1 MEADEKKAPALARQG
16 SANTSV
22 SGPVTAT
29 PAGQEDASDKV
40 TAQSDFH
47 EFAKQ
52 CLCNGLSVIP
62 ATADKRPDILGG
74 KWKPYQQH
82 LPLVDEVDEWFY
94 PNQPYGLGIVCG
106 AVSGGLEVLDLD
118 AKHDPAGTLNARAEA
133 AIKEFAPGLWE
144 KMPRE
149 TTPSGGLHLYF
160 RSESPDG
167 NLKLARAASG
177 REAIAETRG
186 EGGFIVAAPTPGY
199 NMVNGSLAEIPIL
212 TAEER
217 DSLLAA
223 TRSLDISEP
232 VEVRAPP
239 TMRGAALTP
248 LDDYNRRGDVL
259 ALMRKHDWGVGPEC
273 PDRSRK
279 LRRPGKEHG
288 VSASWNHGGRGKL
301 CVFSS
306 STEFDVAPSTYSPA
320 GVFAVLECN
329 GDFSLAAAELR
340 RLGFGADAQTT
351 THADQVPDSDTV
363 TTAGPRSFTIW
374 KPSQFLTYTPP
385 PDSIILGDSVME
397 RGKLTSLVGVGGLG
411 KTRLAL
417 FLAICQI
424 LGLDWCALKVQG
436 KPLRWLILSTENGLR
451 RWQTD
456 LGAMLAARTE
466 AERALVD
473 ENLAIMAMTEDEDG
487 DINTGSPESMKRL
500 SLTLSERKA
509 DVIVFDPF
517 ADMIDGDEN
526 KTQDVV
532 STLRTL
538 RQIVR
543 KAAANAAV
551 LLIHHARTGAS
562 NVVQAGDN
570 FNAGNFAR
578 GAKALY
584 SAVRA
589 EIQLAPGDR
598 DNANM
603 VVMLCGKNSDGPKF
617 APRGVIFNADDC
629 SYTLDPS
636 FDLGAW
642 RADVSGKRTGRAC
655 SIADA
660 VEAVRF
666 LAPNVGDE
674 AKTKDIVEAMMD
686 ASAASSRTC
695 KERLAEALKLGYL
708 RRGSRS
714 GMYRLGSKP
723 LSK

>member
-1 MEADEKKAPALARQG
+1 MEADEKKAPALERQG
-16 SANTSV
+16 GTNLTNYNSA
-22 SGPVTAT
+22 TAT
-29 PAGQEDASDKV
+29 LSGQGDVSYKV
-40 TAQSDFH
+40 TAQSCFH
-47 EFAKQ
+47 KFAKQ
-52 CLCNGLSVIP
+52 CLSNKLSVIP
-62 ATADKRPDILGG
+62 ASAHKRPATLSRE
-74 KWKPYQQH
+74 WKQYQQH
-82 LPLVDEVDEWFY
+82 LPIVDEVDEWFDQ
-94 PNQPYGLGIVCG
+94 NKPYGLGIVCG

-133 AIKEFAPGLWE
+133 AIKEFTPGLWE
-144 KMPRE
+144 RLPRE
-149 TTPSGGLHLYF
+149 TTPLGGLHLYF
-160 RSESPDG
+160 RSASPDG
-167 NLKLARAASG
+167 NLKLARAALG
-177 REAIAETRG
+177 REATAETRG

-199 NMVNGSLAEIPIL
+199 IMVHGSLAEIPIL
-212 TAEER
+212 TADER
-217 DSLLAA
+217 ESLLAA
-223 TRSLDISEP
+223 ARSLDESEP
-232 VEVRAPP
+232 VEIRAPA
-239 TMRGAALTP
+239 TMRGAAPTP
-248 LDDYNRRGDVL
+248 LDDYNLKGD
-259 ALMRKHDWGVGPEC
+259 ALDLLCKHGWYVGAEC
-273 PDRSRK
+273 SDGSRK
-279 LRRPGKEHG
+279 LRRPGKDHG
-288 VSASWNHGGRGKL
+288 VSATWNHGGRGKL

-306 STEFDVAPSTYSPA
+306 STQFDVAPSTYSPA

-329 GDFSLAAAELR
+329 GDFSCAAAELR
-340 RLGFGADAQTT
+340 RQGFGADSQTT
-351 THADQVPDSDTV
+351 THPDQVQDSDTV

-385 PDSIILGDSVME
+385 TDSIILGDSVME
-397 RGKLTSLVGVGGLG
+397 RGKWTSLVGVGGLG

-424 LGLDWCALKVQG
+424 LGLDWCGLKVQG

-466 AERALVD
+466 AGRALVD

-487 DINTGSPESMKRL
+487 DINTGSPESMTRL
-500 SLTLSERKA
+500 SLTLRERKA

-532 STLRTL
+532 STLRAL

-543 KAAANAAV
+543 KEAANAAA

-562 NVVQAGDN
+562 NVSQAGDN
-570 FNAGNFAR
+570 FNAGNFGR

-636 FDLGAW
+636 FDLETW
-642 RADVSGKRTGRAC
+642 RADVSGKRTGKAC
-655 SIADA
+655 SITDA
-660 VEAVRF
+660 VNAVRF

-674 AKTKDIVEAMMD
+674 AKTKAIVEAMME

-695 KERLAEALKLGYL
+695 KNRLQGALKIGYL
-708 RRGSRS
+708 RRGSRV

-723 LSK
+723 LPM